1 MKCFPFISQ
10 RIQTV
15 LCLSTV
21 LLAFTACGGNDD
33 EFVDPDDAQQSVT
46 IRLNNEAGGIAT
58 LSGTMVG
65 TYILGDN
72 GATALAVKTDN
83 NGNIVLPSSTQD
95 RDVLVYCPW
104 QSTWTDGIVP
114 TEALFNVESDQSMA
128 AGYQASDLM
137 MGHRSAGAS
146 TVVMRHLLAR
156 VVVHVVDET
165 GTMDFS
171 HGATTLRQVHGSV
184 TIDVARQQLVTTD
197 SRTDVQMYSYAITDR
212 RMSTEAV
219 VAPQTIAAGTS
230 LVAIR
235 LYGTLHTCAVN
246 EQSELTAGSTLTI
259 SYRLTESGLIMDGS
273 TLSDWEDDGGR
284 TLVI

>member
-10 RIQTV
+10 RIQTI

-21 LLAFTACGGNDD
+21 LLAFTACGGDD
-33 EFVDPDDAQQSVT
+33 NEFVDPDDAQQSVT
-46 IRLNNEAGGIAT
+46 IRLTDEAGGIAT

-72 GATALAVKTDN
+72 GATALAVKTNN
-83 NGNIVLPSSTQD
+83 NGNIVLPASAQD
-95 RDVLVYCPW
+95 REVLLCCPW
-104 QSTWTDGIVP
+104 QSTWTDGVLP
-114 TEALFNVESDQSMA
+114 TEALFNVESDQSTA

-137 MGHRSAGAS
+137 MGRRSAEAS
-146 TVVMRHLLAR
+146 NVVMHHLLAR

-165 GTMDFS
+165 GTMDFN
-171 HGATTLRQVHGSV
+171 HAAATLRQVCGSV

-197 SRTDVQMYSYAITDR
+197 SRTDVQMYPYSITDR
-212 RMSTEAV
+212 RLSSEAI
-219 VAPQTIAAGTS
+219 VAPQTITGGTS

-235 LYGTLHTCAVN
+235 LYGTLHTCTIS